1 MSLILEY
8 LEKHPKEAKR
18 LIGIT
23 AVQFQDLCSHAEIL
37 SQQKSEQV
45 EINKIRINR
54 KGAGCKPK
62 LSIKEQV
69 LLTLVY
75 LSQLHT
81 FQYLGIQFEVSES
94 TAHNIFHKWV

>member
-23 AVQFQDLCSHAEIL
+23 ATQFYELCSHAEIL
-37 SQQKSEQV
+37 SQEKSAQV
-45 EINKIRINR
+45 EPNKIRINR

-62 LSIKEQV
+62 LSIKEKV

-75 LSQLHT
+75 LSQLHNA
-81 FQYLGIQFEVSES
+81 S
-94 TAHNIFHKWV
+94 IFRNSI